1 MHWHHVSSL
10 LEQAKAGDIGAFT
23 RLFEPLRGNVFA
35 VACRFVG
42 AQDAED
48 VVMDTYL
55 KAWKA
60 LPGFRGGSSLK
71 TWLAHIARNACLD
84 RIRRVKADRADSMSA
99 GDPEAPA
106 RELADP
112 TVSTPDET
120 VRSREMAGV
129 VHEAL
134 ARLDETHRTAL
145 LLRFVD
151 DLSYAEIAA
160 ATGVHIGTVM
170 SRLFNG
176 KRKLR
181 AIVDS
186 MEQGRPGETAS

>member
-1 MHWHHVSSL
+1 MSSL
-10 LEQAKAGDIGAFT
+10 LDQAKSGDIEAFT

-35 VACRFVG
+35 IACRLIG

-60 LPGFRGGSSLK
+60 LPGFRGGASLK

-84 RIRRVKADRADSMSA
+84 RIRRVQTARAESMSPA
-99 GDPEAPA
+99 DPAEPA
-106 RELADP
+106 RELSDP
-112 TVSTPDET
+112 TLSTPDET
-120 VRSREMAGV
+120 VRSREIARLV
-129 VHEAL
+129 RTAL
-134 ARLDETHRTAL
+134 ARLDEAHRTAL
-145 LLRFVD
+145 QLRYVD

-160 ATGVHIGTVM
+160 ATGVRIGTVM

-181 AIVDS
+181 MIVDS
-186 MEQGRPGETAS
+186 MEQGRQGEVSA

>member
-1 MHWHHVSSL
+1 MSSL
-10 LEQAKAGDIGAFT
+10 LDQAKSGDLEAFT

-42 AQDAED
+42 PQDAED

-71 TWLAHIARNACLD
+71 TWMIHIARNTCLD
-84 RIRRVKADRADSMSA
+84 RIRRVQADRSSPMA
-99 GDPEAPA
+99 GDDTEQPA
-106 RELADP
+106 RELSDP
-112 TVSTPDET
+112 TLSTPDET

-129 VHEAL
+129 LHAAL
-134 ARLDETHRTAL
+134 DRLDEAHRIPL
-145 LLRFVD
+145 LLRYVD

-160 ATGVHIGTVM
+160 ATGAHIGTVM

-181 AIVDS
+181 AIVEA
-186 MEQGRPGETAS
+186 MEQGRPGETAE

>member
-1 MHWHHVSSL
+1 MSSL
-10 LEQAKAGDIGAFT
+10 LDQAKSGDLEAFT

-42 AQDAED
+42 PQDAED

-55 KAWKA
+55 KAWRA

-71 TWLAHIARNACLD
+71 TWMIHIARNTCLD
-84 RIRRVKADRADSMSA
+84 RIRRVQADRTSPMA
-99 GDPEAPA
+99 GDDTEQPA
-106 RELADP
+106 RELSDP
-112 TVSTPDET
+112 TLSTPDET
-120 VRSREMAGV
+120 VRSREMADV
-129 VHEAL
+129 LHAAL
-134 ARLDETHRTAL
+134 DRLDEVHRIPL
-145 LLRFVD
+145 LLRYVD

-160 ATGVHIGTVM
+160 ATGAHIGTVM

-181 AIVDS
+181 AIVEA
-186 MEQGRPGETAS
+186 MEQGRPGETAE